1 MNRMSVVW
9 EREQDRIADSRASA
23 IVAPPT
29 KIRSR
34 AASLLGS
41 AIVHL
46 INGSRGNALNLDNS
60 TLLLML
66 LPVRQLN
73 RCPLPVQES
82 CSFMVGEAGNEAVI
96 RLELDTHAAV
106 SCIWQRMADYMVI
119 TRFALM
125 LLWSTMKQ
133 QCRTR
138 NNQFRHKTEH
148 HLEQ

>member
-73 RCPLPVQES
+73 RCPLPIQES

-119 TRFALM
+119 YQVCSDA
-125 LLWSTMKQ
+125 TMVY
-133 QCRTR
+133 
-138 NNQFRHKTEH
+138 HEAAVSHTE
-148 HLEQ
+148 QPVQTQDRASP